1 MLGVWIN
8 LDDNLRDRRT
18 RRLAAA
24 IRRHDDETGGFQ
36 LPSRRIRQ
44 GTLIA
49 AVFVVIR
56 GGGGLGPLAG
66 KLSAYGLGNPQNAR
80 IERLTG
86 ARSVIVR
93 GVKSLSFVFLRHSG
107 APSLGSTR

>member
-1 MLGVWIN
+1 
-8 LDDNLRDRRT
+8 
-18 RRLAAA
+18 
-24 IRRHDDETGGFQ
+24 
-36 LPSRRIRQ
+36 
-44 GTLIA
+44 
-49 AVFVVIR
+49 VFVVIR

-93 GVKSLSFVFLRHSG
+93 GPKSLSFVFLRHSG
-107 APSLGSTR
+107 APSLGSNGKEATGTREGGSRKIGQS